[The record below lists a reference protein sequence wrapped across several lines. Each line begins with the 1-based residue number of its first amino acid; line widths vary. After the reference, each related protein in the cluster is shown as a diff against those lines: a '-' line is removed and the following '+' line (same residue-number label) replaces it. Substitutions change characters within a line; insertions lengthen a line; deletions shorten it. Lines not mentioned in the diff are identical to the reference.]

1 MSVSSSSPYPGSDSH
16 ATAPVRRRPDTGQ
29 LVQSERLHTLGQ
41 LVAGVIHELNN
52 PLTIVGTNLQVLA
65 EYVLQQ
71 QALIDLYERTSTKV
85 DEVAAYEEEI
95 DLTYMRQ
102 DLPRILA
109 SCQEGAARAR
119 HLVDELRRYS
129 IANSPEVAPVD
140 LKGNLVSTV
149 RLVES
154 SYRNKV
160 TFELQLDQC
169 PPVMGVTGQIQ
180 QVLMNLLINACQ
192 AMADRPGMGRIAIHS
207 RGDSQL
213 VVIEITDNG
222 PGIPP
227 EVLPRIFEPYF
238 STKSPADGTGLG
250 LPISKRICEKHGGSL
265 QVASAVGVGTTF
277 TITLPVEGSPELL
290 ADPSM
295 PYEL

>member
-1 MSVSSSSPYPGSDSH
+1 MHPSSPSSDSQ
-16 ATAPVRRRPDTGQ
+16 TRRRDTGQ

-65 EYVLQQ
+65 EYVQQ
-71 QALIDLYERTSTKV
+71 QQTLIDMYAREGAKT
-85 DEVAAYEEEI
+85 AAIDAYVEEI
-95 DLTYMRQ
+95 DLAYMRQ
-102 DLPRILA
+102 DLPRILG

-119 HLVDELRRYS
+119 QLVDELRRYS
-129 IANSPEVAPVD
+129 IANSPEVTPVD
-140 LKGNLVSTV
+140 VKGNLHSTV

-154 SYRNKV
+154 NYRNKV
-160 TFELQLDQC
+160 NFELHTEQC

-192 AMADRPGMGRIAIHS
+192 AMGDQPGMGKITITTRAE
-207 RGDSQL
+207 GGN
-213 VVIEITDNG
+213 VVIEIADSG
-222 PGIPP
+222 PGIPAD
-227 EVLPRIFEPYF
+227 VLPRIFEPYF
-238 STKSPADGTGLG
+238 STKSASDGTGLG

-265 QVASAVGVGTTF
+265 EVRSTIGEGTTF

-290 ADPSM
+290 ADPSL
-295 PYEL
+295 PYEV

>member
-1 MSVSSSSPYPGSDSH
+1 VTPSSPFPGSDSS
-16 ATAPVRRRPDTGQ
+16 AVPAASRRPDTGQ
-29 LVQSERLHTLGQ
+29 LVQAERLHTLGQ

-71 QALIDLYERTSTKV
+71 QGLIELYEKSGVRN
-85 DEVAAYEEEI
+85 DDIAAYEDEI
-95 DLTYMRQ
+95 DLPYLRT
-102 DLPRILA
+102 DLPRILS
-109 SCQEGAARAR
+109 SCQEGSTRAR

-129 IANSPEVAPVD
+129 IANSPEVGPVD
-140 LKGNLVSTV
+140 VKGNLTSTV

-160 TFELQLDQC
+160 TFEVHVEQC

-192 AMADRPGMGRIAIHS
+192 AMADLPGMGKIIIRT
-207 RGDSQL
+207 RGDSSQ
-213 VVIEITDNG
+213 VFIEIADNG
-222 PGIPP
+222 PGIPAD
-227 EVLPRIFEPYF
+227 VLPRIFEPYF
-238 STKSPADGTGLG
+238 STKAPAAGTGLG

-265 QVASAVGVGTTF
+265 TVTSIGGVGTTF
-277 TITLPVEGSPELL
+277 TIMLPVEGSAELL
-290 ADPSM
+290 ADPSL
-295 PYEL
+295 PYEV

>member
-1 MSVSSSSPYPGSDSH
+1 MSGPNAQPI
-16 ATAPVRRRPDTGQ
+16 RPQPQRPTRNTGQ

-65 EYVLQQ
+65 EYVEQQ
-71 QALIDLYERTSTKV
+71 GKLVELYRAGAPAS
-85 DEVAAYEEEI
+85 DIAAYEEEI
-95 DLTYMRQ
+95 DLDYMLK
-102 DLPRILA
+102 DLPRILI
-109 SCQEGAARAR
+109 SCQEGSARAR
-119 HLVDELRRYS
+119 QLVDELRRYS

-140 LKGNLVSTV
+140 LKGNLHSTV

-160 TFELQLDQC
+160 NFEVKADQC

-192 AMADRPGMGRIAIHS
+192 AMGDRDQIGRITIS
-207 RGDSQL
+207 TRGDGEA
-213 VVIEITDNG
+213 VTIEIADDG
-222 PGIPP
+222 PGIP
-227 EVLPRIFEPYF
+227 EDVLPRIFEPYF
-238 STKSPADGTGLG
+238 STKSAAHGTGLG

-265 QVASAVGVGTTF
+265 TVTSTVGVGTTF
-277 TITLPVEGSPELL
+277 VITLPVEGSPELL

-295 PYEL
+295 PYEV

>member
-1 MSVSSSSPYPGSDSH
+1 MQPSDSQ
-16 ATAPVRRRPDTGQ
+16 TKRRRPDTGQ

-65 EYVLQQ
+65 EYVVQQ
-71 QALIDLYERTSTKV
+71 QELIDRYEKQGP
-85 DEVAAYEEEI
+85 EAAAAYAEEI
-95 DLTYMRQ
+95 DLPYLRT

-109 SCQEGAARAR
+109 SCQEGATRAR

-160 TFELQLDQC
+160 SFELHVEQC

-180 QVLMNLLINACQ
+180 QVLMNLMINACQ
-192 AMADRPGMGRIAIHS
+192 AMGDKPGMGQITIRT
-207 RGDSQL
+207 RGDG
-213 VVIEITDNG
+213 VNVYIEISDNG
-222 PGIPP
+222 PGIPAD
-227 EVLPRIFEPYF
+227 VLPRIFEPYF

-265 QVASAVGVGTTF
+265 VVTSTVGQGTTF

-290 ADPSM
+290 ADPSL
-295 PYEL
+295 PYEV

>member
-1 MSVSSSSPYPGSDSH
+1 
-16 ATAPVRRRPDTGQ
+16 
-29 LVQSERLHTLGQ
+29 LVASERLHTLGQ

-65 EYVLQQ
+65 EYVVQQ
-71 QALIDLYERTSTKV
+71 QELIERYEK
-85 DEVAAYEEEI
+85 EGAEAARAYAEEI
-95 DLTYMRQ
+95 DLAYLRT
-102 DLPRILA
+102 DLPRILS

-140 LKGNLVSTV
+140 LKGNLASTV

-160 TFELQLDQC
+160 TFDLHIDQC

-192 AMADRPGMGRIAIHS
+192 AMAAQPGMGLITIRT
-207 RGDSQL
+207 RGDGMN
-213 VVIEITDNG
+213 VYIEIADNG
-222 PGIPP
+222 PGIPAD
-227 EVLPRIFEPYF
+227 VLPRIFEPYF

-265 QVASAVGVGTTF
+265 AVASTVGQGTTF

-290 ADPSM
+290 ADPSL
-295 PYEL
+295 PYEV

>member
-1 MSVSSSSPYPGSDSH
+1 VHPSSPSSDSQ
-16 ATAPVRRRPDTGQ
+16 TRRRDTGQ

-65 EYVLQQ
+65 EYVQQ
-71 QALIDLYERTSTKV
+71 QQTLIDMYEREGARTQAIDDYV
-85 DEVAAYEEEI
+85 EEI

-102 DLPRILA
+102 DLPRILG

-119 HLVDELRRYS
+119 QLVDELRRYS
-129 IANSPEVAPVD
+129 IANSPEVTPVD
-140 LKGNLVSTV
+140 VKGNLHSTV

-154 SYRNKV
+154 NYRSKV
-160 TFELQLDQC
+160 NFELNTEQC

-192 AMADRPGMGRIAIHS
+192 AMGDQPGMGKIVISTRADGS
-207 RGDSQL
+207 N
-213 VVIEITDNG
+213 VVIEIADSG
-222 PGIPP
+222 PGIPA

-238 STKSPADGTGLG
+238 STKSASDGTGLG

-265 QVASAVGVGTTF
+265 EVRSTLGVGTTF
-277 TITLPVEGSPELL
+277 TITLPVEGSPELM
-290 ADPSM
+290 ADPSL
-295 PYEL
+295 PYEV